1 MTLHQLAELIGTTP
15 QTVQRL
21 ETATMRVST
30 DWLERFAKAFGVS
43 PQDLI
48 AGTSGKRIQVV
59 RLSEPHDGA
68 GGPGSF
74 DAGELIEIDIP
85 AADPVGG
92 RLRHALGPLRAG
104 SMVVGDR
111 LGEDA
116 WQLAHGRLALVGL
129 NGAGCVI
136 RRIVWHEGDLIL
148 LPVEGRAEP
157 EVNVAVDWIAPIV
170 MEIVYY

>member
-1 MTLHQLAELIGTTP
+1 MQTRLRELRKQRGMTLHQLAELIGTTP

-74 DAGELIEIDIP
+74 DAGELI
-85 AADPVGG
+85 
-92 RLRHALGPLRAG
+92 
-104 SMVVGDR
+104 S
-111 LGEDA
+111 
-116 WQLAHGRLALVGL
+116 
-129 NGAGCVI
+129 
-136 RRIVWHEGDLIL
+136 
-148 LPVEGRAEP
+148 
-157 EVNVAVDWIAPIV
+157 
-170 MEIVYY
+170 